1 MARMRRLLLFTAGL
15 LCVSA
20 AAAAQTTLPAE
31 LTAKI
36 DAAVTDALKSTG
48 APSASIAVVKDGQ
61 LAYAHA
67 YGLARVETKTAATAA
82 MRYSIGSVSKQF
94 AASAI
99 LLLAE
104 EGKLSLDDKVEKF
117 VPGLTRGG
125 DVTLRQLLSM
135 TSGYQDYW
143 PQDYVMPG
151 MLKPV
156 TPDEIVGRWARIPLD
171 FEPGTQWQ
179 YSNTNYVIIGMVVQ
193 KVSGQPLFD
202 FLQQRIFT
210 KLGMT
215 TIQNIDEAA
224 LGPSDAARY
233 TRVATAPVRPAP
245 KEGRGW
251 IFAAGELAM
260 TASDLA
266 KWDISLIQQSV
277 LKPESYRAL
286 ETETLLANGAGTS
299 YGLGVSVRMAGGHRL
314 IVHTGEV
321 SGFTAYNGV
330 YPDDKIA
337 VVVLVNLDASGASG
351 IAATKIAQLLLAP
364 PSEQAPLAQA
374 KQILAG
380 LQKGTIDRSLLTDN
394 ASFYFSPQA
403 LKDFQSSLGPL
414 GEPTSLTQEG
424 QSLRGG
430 MTFRSF
436 RAVYSKETVRVTT
449 FTMPDGKLEQ
459 FLVTPE

>member
-1 MARMRRLLLFTAGL
+1 MARMRRFFLLSACL

-20 AAAAQTTLPAE
+20 AATAQTTLPAD

-67 YGLARVETKTAATAA
+67 YGLANVETKAAAMPA

-156 TPDEIVGRWARIPLD
+156 TPDEIVSRWAKIPLD

-179 YSNTNYVIIGMVVQ
+179 YSNTNYVIVGLVVQ

-202 FLQQRIFT
+202 FLQQRIFS
-210 KLGMT
+210 KLAMT

-286 ETETLLANGAGTS
+286 ETETLLANGAGTG
-299 YGLGVSVRMAGGHRL
+299 YGLGVSVRMGAGHRL

-351 IAATKIAQLLLAP
+351 IAANKISQLLLAP

-380 LQKGTIDRSLLTDN
+380 LQKGTIDRTLLTDN

-403 LKDFQSSLGPL
+403 LKDFESSLGPL
-414 GEPTSLTQEG
+414 GEPTGVTQEG

-436 RAVYSKETVRVTT
+436 RAVYAKETLRITT

-459 FLVTPE
+459 FQVAPE

>member
-1 MARMRRLLLFTAGL
+1 M
-15 LCVSA
+15 
-20 AAAAQTTLPAE
+20 
-31 LTAKI
+31 I
-36 DAAVTDALKSTG
+36 
-48 APSASIAVVKDGQ
+48 VKGGTIT
-61 LAYAHA
+61 YANA
-67 YGLARVETKTAATAA
+67 YGDARVQPRTKATPS

-104 EGKLSLDDKVEKF
+104 EGRLSLDDRVEKF
-117 VPGLTRGG
+117 VPGLTRGSE
-125 DVTLRQLLSM
+125 VTLRQLLSM

-156 TPDEIVGRWARIPLD
+156 TPDEIVARWAKIPLD
-171 FEPGTQWQ
+171 FEPGTAWQ
-179 YSNTNYVIIGMVVQ
+179 YSNTNYVIIGLVVQ

-202 FLQQRIFT
+202 FLQQRIFS

-277 LKPESYRAL
+277 LKPGSYRAL
-286 ETETLLANGAGTS
+286 ETETLLASGAGTN
-299 YGLGVSVRMAGGHRL
+299 YGLGVSVRMAGAHRL
-314 IVHTGEV
+314 VSHSGEV

-330 YPDDKIA
+330 YPDDKLA

-351 IAATKIAQLLLAP
+351 IAATKISQLLLAP
-364 PSEQAPLAQA
+364 PSDQSPVAQA

-380 LQKGTIDRSLLTDN
+380 LQKGTIDRSLLTEN

-403 LKDFQSSLGPL
+403 LKDFESSLGAL
-414 GEPTSLTQEG
+414 GEPTSVTQDG
-424 QSLRGG
+424 QQLRGG

-436 RAVYSKETVRVTT
+436 RVVYPKSTARVTT

-459 FLVTPE
+459 FLVAPE

>member
-1 MARMRRLLLFTAGL
+1 MARMRRLLLLTACL

-20 AAAAQTTLPAE
+20 AATAQTTTLPAD

-36 DAAVTDALKSTG
+36 DAAVAEALESTG

-67 YGLARVETKTAATAA
+67 YGLARVEAKTAATAA

-104 EGKLSLDDKVEKF
+104 EGKLSLDDRVEKF

-156 TPDEIVGRWARIPLD
+156 TPDEIVSRWAKIPLD

-179 YSNTNYVIIGMVVQ
+179 YSNTNYVIVGLVVQ

-202 FLQQRIFT
+202 FLQQRIFS

-251 IFAAGELAM
+251 LFAAGELAM

-266 KWDISLIQQSV
+266 KWDISLIQQSILQPQAYREMERAEL
-277 LKPESYRAL
+277 LK
-286 ETETLLANGAGTS
+286 NGASTQ
-299 YGLGVSVRMAGGHRL
+299 YGLGVGVSLVNGRRVLAHS
-314 IVHTGEV
+314 GEV
-321 SGFTAYNGV
+321 SGFTGQNAV
-330 YPDDKIA
+330 YPDDRAA
-337 VVVLVNLDASGASG
+337 VIVLTNMDANRAAVNLAN
-351 IAATKIAQLLLAP
+351 KIGEIIFAPTGNRDSLAK
-364 PSEQAPLAQA
+364 SKA
-374 KQILAG
+374 ILVG
-380 LQKGTIDRSLLTDN
+380 LQRGKIDRSLFTDN
-394 ASFYFSPQA
+394 ANAYFDEQCLHDLA
-403 LKDFQSSLGPL
+403 SSLAPL
-414 GEPTSLTQEG
+414 GAPTDFELVSEG
-424 QSLRGG
+424 LRGG
-430 MTFRSF
+430 MTARRY
-436 RAVYSKETVRVTT
+436 RAKFQKKTLEVSTY
-449 FTMPDGKLEQ
+449 TMTDGKL
-459 FLVTPE
+459 

>member
-1 MARMRRLLLFTAGL
+1 MLALTACL
-15 LCVSA
+15 VSLSA
-20 AAAAQTTLPAE
+20 IASAQTTLPAD
-31 LTAKI
+31 LTAKV
-36 DAAVTDALKSTG
+36 DAAVTDVLKSTG
-48 APSASIAVVKDGQ
+48 APSASVAVVKDGQ
-61 LAYAHA
+61 LAYTHA
-67 YGLARVETKTAATAA
+67 YGLANVETKTPATPA
-82 MRYSIGSVSKQF
+82 MRYSVGSVSKQF

-104 EGKLSLDDKVEKF
+104 EGKLALDDKVEKY

-156 TPDEIVGRWARIPLD
+156 TPEEIVSRWAKIPLD
-171 FEPGTQWQ
+171 FEPGTAWQ
-179 YSNTNYVIIGMVVQ
+179 YSNTNYVIVGLVVQ

-202 FLQQRIFT
+202 FLQQRIFS

-215 TIQNIDEAA
+215 TIQNIDEGA

-286 ETETLLANGAGTS
+286 ETETLLANGAGTG

-314 IVHTGEV
+314 IAHTGEV

-337 VVVLVNLDASGASG
+337 VVVLVNLDATGASG
-351 IAATKIAQLLLAP
+351 MAATKISQLVLAG
-364 PSEQAPLAQA
+364 PSEQGPLTQT

-394 ASFYFSPQA
+394 ASFYFSPQT

-414 GEPTSLTQEG
+414 GTPTSVTQEG
-424 QSLRGG
+424 QQLRGG

-436 RAVYSKETVRVTT
+436 RVVYPKRTARVTT

-459 FLVTPE
+459 FLVAPE